1 MTSAL
6 LTSGDVD
13 HSLMKEFFDDFNET
27 HDLCEEVILQ
37 LESNPE
43 DKNLVNKI
51 FRAVHNVK
59 GNLIYVNLKHL
70 TPLLQ
75 SIEDVL
81 DDIRNQ
87 IIPYNTGLSDVI
99 LLSLDT
105 TRVLVMERVE
115 DIEHSIEAAHFREIC
130 DAIHSICES
139 SNAKLST
146 TIDTALTLLNQPNPS
161 DENQNPSIDPTGEQ
175 AHNTP
180 PPETNSISPKTHTIL
195 DLKFNAPPSQQRT
208 AGPTTSS
215 QQSGMLVTKINAQPQ
230 PQPQPHRQR
239 HTENPPAD
247 QPSLEADI
255 ITNKFGDELNADME
269 FFASLSKH
277 IETRSFY
284 WRGRTERILE
294 LALAMNTLKGERT
307 DPAQL
312 SAAVYMHD
320 FGMAFLPIQLL
331 HKKDRLSLGDNIKIR
346 RHPKMAYDFLR
357 RMGQWDMA
365 ATISI
370 QHHERLDGNGYPRGL
385 KASEICDGAKI
396 LSIIDTFDARTH
408 DRAHSESSKHALISS
423 VFELNRH
430 AGGQFSEYWIDA
442 FQTVLNQQQK

>member
-27 HDLCEEVILQ
+27 HSLCEEVVLQ
-37 LESNPE
+37 LEQNPD

-87 IIPYNTGLSDVI
+87 IIPYNIGLSDVI

-115 DIEHSIEAAHFREIC
+115 DIEHSIEAAHFSEIC

-161 DENQNPSIDPTGEQ
+161 DENLDPSIDPAIDQ
-175 AHNTP
+175 DDNTP
-180 PPETNSISPKTHTIL
+180 EHAEISPISPKAHTIL
-195 DLKFNAPPSQQRT
+195 NLKSNTSSSRQRT
-208 AGPTTSS
+208 ANPTNST
-215 QQSGMLVTKINAQPQ
+215 QQSGMLVTKINAQPSH
-230 PQPQPHRQR
+230 PPR
-239 HTENPPAD
+239 TESPPAEP
-247 QPSLEADI
+247 PSLEDDL
-255 ITNKFGDELNADME
+255 ITNKFGDELDADME

-277 IETRSFY
+277 IETRSCY
-284 WRGRTERILE
+284 WQGRTERILE
-294 LALAMNTLKGERT
+294 LALAMNALKGERT

-408 DRAHSESSKHALISS
+408 DRAHLESSKHALISS

-430 AGGQFSEYWIDA
+430 AGGQFSAYWIDA